1 MSSKKRTKPAAA
13 SMISQ
18 FLSPCWS
25 STKWKTEAN
34 WLTDMF
40 LGYSANMVESS
51 RVSQWFVSPTMHPSP
66 SNRRGRDAFQ
76 IWNGHHGWCLVSI
89 GCPITQRPV
98 ITLHVQHKPSFQG
111 FPCCRNY
118 HTQWNSFRGKQWLG
132 GAWSGSPPPG
142 CGISMQSGI
151 PMRRSL
157 GGWRSSFVGGTNICR
172 KKTEGGGLAC
182 FHNACHAGNCYS

>member
-1 MSSKKRTKPAAA
+1 MLKFYK
-13 SMISQ
+13 MENWSQ
-18 FLSPCWS
+18 LV
-25 STKWKTEAN
+25 
-34 WLTDMF
+34 DRHV

-76 IWNGHHGWCLVSI
+76 IWNGHRGWCLVSI

-118 HTQWNSFRGKQWLG
+118 HTQRNSFRGKQWLG
-132 GAWSGSPPPG
+132 GLGLGPPPW
-142 CGISMQSGI
+142 
-151 PMRRSL
+151 MRHPHAKRHSDETEFRWMAL
-157 GGWRSSFVGGTNICR
+157 QLCR
-172 KKTEGGGLAC
+172 RDKHLP
-182 FHNACHAGNCYS
+182 

>member
-1 MSSKKRTKPAAA
+1 MV
-13 SMISQ
+13 
-18 FLSPCWS
+18 
-25 STKWKTEAN
+25 EAN
-34 WLTDMF
+34 
-40 LGYSANMVESS
+40 

-76 IWNGHHGWCLVSI
+76 IWNGHRGWCLVSI

-118 HTQWNSFRGKQWLG
+118 HFNETVSVVNNGLG
-132 GAWSGSPPPG
+132 CLVWVPPPPPG
-142 CGISMQSGI
+142 CGIPMQSGI

-172 KKTEGGGLAC
+172 KTTEGGLPVFTMHVTQATVTA
-182 FHNACHAGNCYS
+182 NVDI

>member
-1 MSSKKRTKPAAA
+1 MV
-13 SMISQ
+13 
-18 FLSPCWS
+18 
-25 STKWKTEAN
+25 EAN
-34 WLTDMF
+34 
-40 LGYSANMVESS
+40 

-76 IWNGHHGWCLVSI
+76 IWNGHRGWCLVSI

-118 HTQWNSFRGKQWLG
+118 HTQRNSFRDKQWLG
-132 GAWSGSPPPG
+132 GLGLGLPPPPG
-142 CGISMQSGI
+142 CGIPMQSGI

-172 KKTEGGGLAC
+172 KKTEGGGEGAC
-182 FHNACHAGNCYS
+182 LFSQCMSRRQLLQLMLTFSLFLPLN